1 MPDTKSADS
10 TDADRRAGHEYP
22 FTEFQ
27 RRVLLALIDA
37 EAARVSG
44 TAREGRAMKHRLF
57 ALFRERYGCKY
68 TLLPRKRYR
77 EAAIM
82 LLDEP
87 LR

>member
-1 MPDTKSADS
+1 M
-10 TDADRRAGHEYP
+10 RAVLFCLVVDIMRTVTGSYN
-22 FTEFQ
+22 FT
-27 RRVLLALIDA
+27 

-87 LR
+87 LAKLRQSSY

>member
-1 MPDTKSADS
+1 MNTPI
-10 TDADRRAGHEYP
+10 
-22 FTEFQ
+22 TEFQ

-77 EAAIM
+77 EAALM

-87 LR
+87 LRLQGTPAPLAGGRGFG